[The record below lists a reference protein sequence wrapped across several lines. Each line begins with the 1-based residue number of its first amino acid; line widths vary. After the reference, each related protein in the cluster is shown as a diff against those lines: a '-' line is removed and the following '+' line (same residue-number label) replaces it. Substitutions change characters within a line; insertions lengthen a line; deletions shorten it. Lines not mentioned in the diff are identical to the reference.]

1 MKRIR
6 SLGIVIFDNKTVLIH
21 RKVNGNEYFVFPG
34 GGVEPGETNEECVIR
49 EVREETSIEVKV
61 EKLLYSVIDEKSE
74 HYFYYCLYVSGKL
87 QGEEVDQNAIE
98 DSKIPTWHKT
108 KDLQNTPVLPLE
120 VRDWLIHDLKK
131 GLGKIPI

>member
-6 SLGIVIFDNKTVLIH
+6 SLGIVIFDNKIVLIH

-74 HYFYYCLYVSGKL
+74 HYFYSRRKMSNIQKYSFVCSSRGVEKGL
-87 QGEEVDQNAIE
+87 
-98 DSKIPTWHKT
+98 
-108 KDLQNTPVLPLE
+108 NTPGRKPGPL
-120 VRDWLIHDLKK
+120 VQA
-131 GLGKIPI
+131 